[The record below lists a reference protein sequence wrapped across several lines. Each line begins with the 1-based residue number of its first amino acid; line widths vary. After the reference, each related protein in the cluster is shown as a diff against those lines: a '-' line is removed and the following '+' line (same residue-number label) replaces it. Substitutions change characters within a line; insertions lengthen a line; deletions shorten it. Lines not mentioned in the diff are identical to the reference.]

1 MSIPKSFTFKQI
13 YSVVIH
19 SIGSRKVPLGR
30 WSMVSSNNHEELKVL
45 YSNEDHFG
53 TCADYKLIKNPE
65 IVISEPEMIISEEQQ
80 YYKYDFEVL
89 NVSSPDIIFKK

>member
-1 MSIPKSFTFKQI
+1 MSIPKYFTFKQI

-19 SIGSRKVPLGR
+19 SIGPRKVPLGR

-45 YSNEDHFG
+45 YSNEDHCG
-53 TCADYKLIKNPE
+53 TCADFKLKKN
-65 IVISEPEMIISEEQQ
+65 SETIISEDEH
-80 YYKYDFEVL
+80 YYDFELL